1 MCDDTFCVSVR
12 FWRVISTH
20 QAVWDLVT
28 PSQERSEVTAAH
40 YCHLSCRNC
49 SASPVSSPPC
59 LHTCA
64 MTQVGHMPLM
74 DCAEMRINTT
84 FMVVKK
90 MMRCIRKKAW
100 GKSVLHVPPCASLCM
115 EIAGG
120 ALSLLSGLS
129 ISLCQPCFFSQVL
142 KGWFTHLLITVLFQ
156 LCVLEELYCYVKKVR
171 KSNRKAWS
179 KYHLSIYINLYT
191 VFQDS

>member
-100 GKSVLHVPPCASLCM
+100 GKKYVLHVPPCASLCM
-115 EIAGG
+115 ETAGG
-120 ALSLLSGLS
+120 APVSSEWSLYLSLS
-129 ISLCQPCFFSQVL
+129 
-142 KGWFTHLLITVLFQ
+142 
-156 LCVLEELYCYVKKVR
+156 
-171 KSNRKAWS
+171 
-179 KYHLSIYINLYT
+179 T
-191 VFQDS
+191 VFLFSGVKRIVHPFAHSCVVPIMCFGGIILLRKEE